1 MKFYNKS
8 SQHVL
13 QELNVNQH
21 TGLTEKDVEERRK
34 KYGLNEFTVKEE
46 GGIFKDILEALSEP
60 MIVILIIAALVSMLI
75 GEFSDAIG
83 IIGAIIIGVGIGLI
97 TEGKSKKAA
106 EELSKLTENIDVKV
120 IRDGKVQQIQKNH
133 LVVGDIVCIEMGDMI
148 PADGRLIESSH
159 LKIREDMLTGE
170 SDDVNKDHEAIIPME
185 KIETKNGIV

>member
-120 IRDGKVQQIQKNH
+120 IRDGKVQQIQK
-133 LVVGDIVCIEMGDMI
+133 
-148 PADGRLIESSH
+148 
-159 LKIREDMLTGE
+159 
-170 SDDVNKDHEAIIPME
+170 IIL
-185 KIETKNGIV
+185 